1 MIRRVAG
8 QDLASLTEIY
18 NQAIRSGRCTA
29 DTIPF
34 TPAGRSDWLAKNE
47 NDRTPIYVYETAGS
61 AVGYCYLSPYRPGRP
76 ALAGVAEISYYVDF
90 AHHRRGIGRSLVA
103 HTIAQ
108 ARVLGYDH
116 LVAILLGCNT
126 ASIALLKSFGFREWG
141 CLPEVACIGG
151 ERFSHVYYG
160 LDLRTKTSDPAPA
173 KPGRDW

>member
-1 MIRRVAG
+1 MIRRAAG

-29 DTIPF
+29 DTVPF

-47 NDRTPIYVYETAGS
+47 NDLTPIFVYEMAGE

-76 ALAGVAEISYYVDF
+76 ALAAVAEISYYVDF

-103 HTIAQ
+103 HTIDQ

-116 LVAILLGCNT
+116 LVGILLSYNT
-126 ASIALLKSFGFREWG
+126 ASIELLRSFGFREWG
-141 CLPEVACIGG
+141 SLPEVACVNG
-151 ERFSHVYYG
+151 ERFDHVYYG
-160 LDLRTKTSDPAPA
+160 LDLRAEACDPSDDRS
-173 KPGRDW
+173 GRED